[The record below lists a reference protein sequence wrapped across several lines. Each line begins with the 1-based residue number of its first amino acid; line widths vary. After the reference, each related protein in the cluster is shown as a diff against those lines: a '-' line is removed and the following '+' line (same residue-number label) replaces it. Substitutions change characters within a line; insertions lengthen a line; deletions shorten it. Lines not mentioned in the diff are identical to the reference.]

1 MSATAPVEYFEFQD
15 LLPGVKHFHCVSLR
29 ASLSVS
35 ACARSWNDSNSV
47 QSLGDLGNVE
57 AEWSKCRSACQRCP
71 IGAKHAGHEMAV
83 DPHPLFGTKT
93 CGRCLN
99 LSRRLV
105 HKHLCFSCFN
115 RQAEALKG
123 RNRKGT
129 SPVKIT
135 ADMLRP
141 HSVTYLA
148 GVACDEFKTRTV
160 ELATSRREAVVA
172 VLRDEPVEV
181 AFVDL
186 EDQAFADSLGGRAV
200 PKRSASPVVEQI
212 NSVTPESPRFK
223 ASGAR
228 VDDFV
233 GSLAKIMSSIRLCP
247 D

>member
-1 MSATAPVEYFEFQD
+1 MSAPAPVEYFEFQD
-15 LLPGVKHFHCVSLR
+15 LLPGVKHFHCAPLR

-35 ACARSWNDSNSV
+35 ACARSWNDSNSA
-47 QSLGDLGNVE
+47 QSLADLGNVE
-57 AEWSKCRSACQRCP
+57 AEWSKCRSACRRCP

-129 SPVKIT
+129 APVKIT
-135 ADMLRP
+135 ADMLGP

-148 GVACDEFKTRTV
+148 GDEFKTRTV
-160 ELATSRREAVVA
+160 ERATSGREAVIA
-172 VLRDEPVEV
+172 VLREEPVAV
-181 AFVDL
+181 AFAD
-186 EDQAFADSLGGRAV
+186 ETDQAYADSLGGRAAAKGR
-200 PKRSASPVVEQI
+200 PSPVSMVAQRM
-212 NSVTPESPRFK
+212 VTHLERMPSF
-223 ASGAR
+223 
-228 VDDFV
+228 
-233 GSLAKIMSSIRLCP
+233 
-247 D
+247 